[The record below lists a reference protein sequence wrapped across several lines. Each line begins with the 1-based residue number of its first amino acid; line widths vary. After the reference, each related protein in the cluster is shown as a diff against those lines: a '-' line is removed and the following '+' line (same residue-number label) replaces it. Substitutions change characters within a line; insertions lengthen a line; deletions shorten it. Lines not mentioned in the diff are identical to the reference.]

1 MELRVMRDREKQ
13 ALRYRWYIFLLF
25 AVQYALLFFHR
36 VCPAVLAPELTK
48 TFNISGTALGVLASG
63 YFYPYALMQVPVGM
77 LSDTWGARKTATLFG
92 SVGGIGVILF
102 GLSPSFGLS
111 VFARILVGLGVSAVF
126 VPGMKVFAGW
136 FRGREY
142 GKISGFFVGS
152 GSIGWVMGAA
162 PLAMLVQA
170 FDWREIMIAIGVLTI
185 FLTVLTWFIVADT
198 PEAKGFPALVEQ
210 RSASTVEDGPFQGI
224 KQVFSDRY
232 FWSLAF
238 WFLTRT
244 GIIFSFFGLWAGPY
258 VMDVYKLSPMSA
270 GTILSIFPFAIMAGS
285 PFLGYLSDR
294 VLVSRKL
301 VLIGTSVLHAACWL
315 FLLSSYSSLS
325 VPALYVLFF
334 VMGIAAGSPG
344 NVGYSNIKEVF
355 PANIAGTSMGAVNL
369 FAFFGG
375 VVLQPVI
382 GYVLDATGKIDGAY
396 PPSAYRTAFIFFFVI
411 SLISLVSV
419 LFSRE
424 TLSRDGSAFDKIGR

>member
-1 MELRVMRDREKQ
+1 MRDGEKR

-25 AVQYALLFFHR
+25 AVQYLLLFFHR
-36 VCPAVLAPELTK
+36 VCPAVLAPELTS
-48 TFNISGTALGVLASG
+48 TFNISGTALGVLASA

-77 LSDTWGARKTATLFG
+77 LSDSWGARKTATLFG

-111 VFARILVGLGVSAVF
+111 VFARILIGLGVSAVF

-152 GSIGWVMGAA
+152 GSIGWVLGAA

-210 RSASTVEDGPFQGI
+210 RSVPTIDEGPFQGI
-224 KQVFSDRY
+224 KQIFSDRY

-258 VMDVYKLSPMSA
+258 LMDVYKLSPMSA
-270 GTILSIFPFAIMAGS
+270 GTILSIFPLAIIVGS

-301 VLIGTSVLHAACWL
+301 VLIGTSVLHAGCWL
-315 FLLSSYSSLS
+315 FLLSSYDSLS

-334 VMGIAAGSPG
+334 VMGIVAGSPG
-344 NVGYSNIKEVF
+344 NVGFSNIKEVF
-355 PANIAGTSMGAVNL
+355 PVNIAGTSIGAANL

-375 VVLQPVI
+375 VLLQPLI
-382 GYVLDATGKIDGAY
+382 GFVLDAAGKISGAY

-411 SLISLVSV
+411 SLVSLVSV
-419 LFSRE
+419 LFCKE
-424 TLSRDGSAFDKIGR
+424 TLSRDRRSTVYEREAEK